1 MFSKC
6 FRGEYMW
13 QLRKNLKGWWCGSS
27 NVNDFDYFPVSCAGV
42 GSVGMHQLKY
52 NNLRYD
58 LLEIF
63 VPISPL
69 PPAFFSLFFLLFVL
83 LLSAVWLTRN
93 ICANLS
99 RCHLRFFHSS
109 FYSSFSFSWEKRV
122 IFLHC
127 SKIEADLKEQ
137 YLVYG
142 IFFWP
147 ETWRGSLYILLPP
160 LICQIPDF
168 NCIERFWFLFWSIL
182 NGVTLKTSNCI
193 VIGCFSLLP
202 C

>member
-69 PPAFFSLFFLLFVL
+69 PPAFFFTLLSTLRSPSLCGMTYSKYLCQSLPLSPAFFSFVFLLFVL
-83 LLSAVWLTRN
+83 LLLRKKSNLPLLQQDRSWFKGAISRIRN
-93 ICANLS
+93 ILLAWNLA
-99 RCHLRFFHSS
+99 RVFVHFIIS
-109 FYSSFSFSWEKRV
+109 FN
-122 IFLHC
+122 
-127 SKIEADLKEQ
+127 
-137 YLVYG
+137 
-142 IFFWP
+142 
-147 ETWRGSLYILLPP
+147 LPDSG
-160 LICQIPDF
+160 L
-168 NCIERFWFLFWSIL
+168 
-182 NGVTLKTSNCI
+182 
-193 VIGCFSLLP
+193 
-202 C
+202 